1 MSLRREESP
10 IHMKLEIT
18 LKDPDGVYDALQEHV
33 TEQVEK
39 IEGLSDQE
47 RADLI
52 EERVEELGD
61 KIKTWVQDNE
71 YVTIEIDLKKN
82 TAKVCRV

>member
-1 MSLRREESP
+1 
-10 IHMKLEIT
+10 MKLEIT